1 MQKNKY
7 KYNVQTQ
14 QYKEQRG
21 ECGSNQAK
29 LSQKFLLS
37 FPPSLSR
44 AELNCG
50 ICILSL
56 TRRSYF
62 RFLAPNTFWYSTC
75 QCDFG
80 GLCLNVLNLFLCKS
94 VDLQLWSVY
103 HGRQWFFSETQ
114 VTKTM
119 LEKSWRKKRFS
130 EIWALLVY
138 MWIRPYVQ
146 FRGIHS
152 SSDFS
157 PIQCSRNVLLGDLR
171 QLDPSHQDGHCK
183 WIQIQIQILKT
194 LVKGDGGF
202 RYLEQKFVGFTF

>member
-1 MQKNKY
+1 MNLSKTCKKNKY
-7 KYNVQTQ
+7 KYNVQIQ

-62 RFLAPNTFWYSTC
+62 RFLAQNTFQYSTC

-80 GLCLNVLNLFLCKS
+80 GLCLNVLNLFLNQQICS
-94 VDLQLWSVY
+94 CEVCIMD
-103 HGRQWFFSETQ
+103 G
-114 VTKTM
+114 
-119 LEKSWRKKRFS
+119 
-130 EIWALLVY
+130 
-138 MWIRPYVQ
+138 
-146 FRGIHS
+146 
-152 SSDFS
+152 SDFFLK
-157 PIQCSRNVLLGDLR
+157 PKLPKPCSRKVKEKKIFRNMGASCVHVNTSIRSVPRHPLKLGLF
-171 QLDPSHQDGHCK
+171 PHTMFKECP
-183 WIQIQIQILKT
+183 I
-194 LVKGDGGF
+194 GGF
-202 RYLEQKFVGFTF
+202 EAT